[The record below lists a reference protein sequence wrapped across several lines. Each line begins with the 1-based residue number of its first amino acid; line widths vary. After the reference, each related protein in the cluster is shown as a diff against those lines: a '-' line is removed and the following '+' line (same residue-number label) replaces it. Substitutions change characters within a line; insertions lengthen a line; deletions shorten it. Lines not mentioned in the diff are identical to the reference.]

1 MIGRLNRK
9 YLWYLGIFFGML
21 ILVWFGV
28 FYYVSNIFQNLSQ
41 KLESEEK
48 LLKEE
53 RISEDI
59 LKQFRAPDEEGRE
72 VPEDILEGFRAV
84 DEKGKEIPEDILE
97 GFRAK

>member
-1 MIGRLNRK
+1 LVFR
-9 YLWYLGIFFGML
+9 YIF
-21 ILVWFGV
+21 WFGV